1 LAVAVA
7 ATVIAAAPSLTG
19 YLTEG
24 QLRTGDCL
32 TGSNLSLGTGNT
44 WPNAVAT
51 TSCGRQHLAE
61 VFFSGNAWPQS
72 MTYPGYNAVTNQDW
86 AHCLSAF
93 SAYDG
98 VDNSASRFS
107 IYTIDAFPRSDW
119 ESGDGQLVCLAYQ
132 PGAPVDYSIRGS
144 GR

>member
-1 LAVAVA
+1 VAVA

-32 TGSNLSLGTGNT
+32 TGSNLGLGTGNT
-44 WPNAVAT
+44 WPYAVAT
-51 TSCGRQHLAE
+51 TSCGGQHLAE

-107 IYTIDAFPRSDW
+107 IYAIDAFPRSDW
-119 ESGDGQLVCLAYQ
+119 ESGDRQLVCLAYQ